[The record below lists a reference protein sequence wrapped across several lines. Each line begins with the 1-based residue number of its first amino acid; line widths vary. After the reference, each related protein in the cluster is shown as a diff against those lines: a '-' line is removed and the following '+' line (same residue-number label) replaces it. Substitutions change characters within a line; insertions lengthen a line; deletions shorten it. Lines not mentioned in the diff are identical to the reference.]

1 MKREYIGTGK
11 TVDEAI
17 EAACTALGCERSEIE
32 FEILAL
38 AKKSFFGLRTTPAQ
52 VKVTWEDGTPEP
64 RANRPQEGRR
74 EKKAEK
80 PAEKPA
86 EKKPEPRA
94 EKPKNEPKPEK
105 PKAEKPAEPK
115 PEKPRAEKPAE
126 PKPEKP
132 RAEKAEKPRA
142 EKPAEKKPEIEPM
155 RPLPELSDE
164 IPEAV
169 KPKAELAAA
178 YLTEVIKAMEVKDFT
193 ITPKMREDTLVLLIE
208 GSDLGVVIGRR
219 GETLDSLQVLAGLA
233 ANRGEGE
240 YVRVNLDSGNF
251 REKRTKTL
259 EELAVKMAKNA
270 VRTGRSTTLE
280 PMNPYDRRI
289 IHAAVAGVEGAAS
302 TSIGEEPNR
311 RVVISSLNPRKS
323 QQDRRGGHG
332 GRGRRG
338 GRGGDRRRDSR
349 PVENAAVNTEKPAA
363 PKAPLKEAEDK
374 PLYGKIEL

>member
-17 EAACTALGCERSEIE
+17 EAACAALGCERSEIE

-64 RANRPQEGRR
+64 RANRPQEGHR

-94 EKPKNEPKPEK
+94 EKPTNEPKPEK
-105 PKAEKPAEPK
+105 P
-115 PEKPRAEKPAE
+115 
-126 PKPEKP
+126 
-132 RAEKAEKPRA
+132 KAEKPRA

-219 GETLDSLQVLAGLA
+219 GETLDSLQVLTGLT

-240 YVRVNLDSGNF
+240 DVRVNLDSGKF

-311 RVVISSLNPRKS
+311 RVVISSLN
-323 QQDRRGGHG
+323 
-332 GRGRRG
+332 
-338 GRGGDRRRDSR
+338 SR
-349 PVENAAVNTEKPAA
+349 VC
-363 PKAPLKEAEDK
+363 LS
-374 PLYGKIEL
+374 

>member
-1 MKREYIGTGK
+1 M
-11 TVDEAI
+11 
-17 EAACTALGCERSEIE
+17 
-32 FEILAL
+32 
-38 AKKSFFGLRTTPAQ
+38 
-52 VKVTWEDGTPEP
+52 TWEDGTPEP

-105 PKAEKPAEPK
+105 PK
-115 PEKPRAEKPAE
+115 AEKPAE

-219 GETLDSLQVLAGLA
+219 GETLDSLQVLTGLA

-311 RVVISSLNPRKS
+311 RVVISSLNPRKP

-338 GRGGDRRRDSR
+338 GRA
-349 PVENAAVNTEKPAA
+349 VTAAGTAVRLRIPR
-363 PKAPLKEAEDK
+363 
-374 PLYGKIEL
+374 

>member
-17 EAACTALGCERSEIE
+17 EAACAALGCERSEIE

-105 PKAEKPAEPK
+105 PKAEKPAE
-115 PEKPRAEKPAE
+115 
-126 PKPEKP
+126 
-132 RAEKAEKPRA
+132 
-142 EKPAEKKPEIEPM
+142 KKPEIEPM

-178 YLTEVIKAMEVKDFT
+178 YLTEVIRAMEVKDFT

-219 GETLDSLQVLAGLA
+219 GETLDSLQVLTGLA

-251 REKRTKTL
+251 REKRTRTL

-311 RVVISSLNPRKS
+311 RVVISSLNPRKP

-338 GRGGDRRRDSR
+338 GRGGDRRGT
-349 PVENAAVNTEKPAA
+349 AVRLRIPQ
-363 PKAPLKEAEDK
+363 
-374 PLYGKIEL
+374 

>member
-11 TVDEAI
+11 TLDEAI
-17 EAACTALGCERSEIE
+17 EAACAALGCERSEIE

-105 PKAEKPAEPK
+105 P
-115 PEKPRAEKPAE
+115 
-126 PKPEKP
+126 
-132 RAEKAEKPRA
+132 RA

-178 YLTEVIKAMEVKDFT
+178 YLTEVIRAMEVKDFT

-219 GETLDSLQVLAGLA
+219 GETLDSLQVLTGLA

-311 RVVISSLNPRKS
+311 RVVISSLNPRKP

-349 PVENAAVNTEKPAA
+349 PVENTAVNTEKPAA

>member
-17 EAACTALGCERSEIE
+17 EAACAALGCERSEIE
-32 FEILAL
+32 FEILTL

-115 PEKPRAEKPAE
+115 L
-126 PKPEKP
+126 EKP

-178 YLTEVIKAMEVKDFT
+178 YLTEVIRAMEVKDFT

-219 GETLDSLQVLAGLA
+219 GETLDS
-233 ANRGEGE
+233 
-240 YVRVNLDSGNF
+240 GNF
-251 REKRTKTL
+251 REKRTRTL

-311 RVVISSLNPRKS
+311 RVVISSLNPRKP

-349 PVENAAVNTEKPAA
+349 PAENTAVNAEKPAA

>member
-17 EAACTALGCERSEIE
+17 EAACAALGCERSEIE

-80 PAEKPA
+80 PAEKP
-86 EKKPEPRA
+86 
-94 EKPKNEPKPEK
+94 KNEPKPEK

-115 PEKPRAEKPAE
+115 PEKPRAEK
-126 PKPEKP
+126 
-132 RAEKAEKPRA
+132 AEKPRQ

-164 IPEAV
+164 ISGAV
-169 KPKAELAAA
+169 KTKADLAVA
-178 YLTEVIKAMEVKDFT
+178 YLSEVLRAMEVKDFT

-219 GETLDSLQVLAGLA
+219 GETLDSLQVLTGLA
-233 ANRGEGE
+233 ANRGEGD

-259 EELAVKMAKNA
+259 EELAVKMARNA

-302 TSIGEEPNR
+302 TSIGTGWHRAPA
-311 RVVISSLNPRKS
+311 
-323 QQDRRGGHG
+323 
-332 GRGRRG
+332 
-338 GRGGDRRRDSR
+338 R
-349 PVENAAVNTEKPAA
+349 P
-363 PKAPLKEAEDK
+363 
-374 PLYGKIEL
+374 

>member
-17 EAACTALGCERSEIE
+17 EAACAALGCERSEIE

-86 EKKPEPRA
+86 EKKPEPVRRSRRMSRS
-94 EKPKNEPKPEK
+94 
-105 PKAEKPAEPK
+105 
-115 PEKPRAEKPAE
+115 PRS
-126 PKPEKP
+126 P
-132 RAEKAEKPRA
+132 RRKSPGAEKAEKPRA

-219 GETLDSLQVLAGLA
+219 GETLDSLQVLTGLA

-289 IHAAVAGVEGAAS
+289 IHAAVAGVEG
-302 TSIGEEPNR
+302 R
-311 RVVISSLNPRKS
+311 SLHLH
-323 QQDRRGGHG
+323 RRGAQPSGSHQLAESPQASAG
-332 GRGRRG
+332 SPGRTWRQRPSGRT
-338 GRGGDRRRDSR
+338 RR
-349 PVENAAVNTEKPAA
+349 
-363 PKAPLKEAEDK
+363 
-374 PLYGKIEL
+374 

>member
-17 EAACTALGCERSEIE
+17 EAACAALGCERSEIE

-80 PAEKPA
+80 PAEPQA
-86 EKKPEPRA
+86 EKKSETRS
-94 EKPKNEPKPEK
+94 EK
-105 PKAEKPAEPK
+105 PKAEPRQ
-115 PEKPRAEKPAE
+115 EKPRQEKQPKAE
-126 PKPEKP
+126 P
-132 RAEKAEKPRA
+132 RQ

-169 KPKAELAAA
+169 KTKADLAVA
-178 YLTEVIKAMEVKDFT
+178 YLSEVLGAMEVKDFT

-233 ANRGEGE
+233 ANRGEGD

-259 EELAVKMAKNA
+259 EELAVKMARNA

-302 TSIGEEPNR
+302 TSIGDEPNR
-311 RVVISSLNPRKS
+311 RVVISSLTPRKPRD
-323 QQDRRGGHG
+323 DRRGGGHG

-338 GRGGDRRRDSR
+338 GRGGDRRRDNR
-349 PVENAAVNTEKPAA
+349 PAEAAAPVSEQPAA

>member
-17 EAACTALGCERSEIE
+17 EAACAALGCERSEIE

-80 PAEKPA
+80 PAEPQA
-86 EKKPEPRA
+86 EKKPETRS
-94 EKPKNEPKPEK
+94 EK
-105 PKAEKPAEPK
+105 PKAEPRQ
-115 PEKPRAEKPAE
+115 EKPRQ
-126 PKPEKP
+126 
-132 RAEKAEKPRA
+132 
-142 EKPAEKKPEIEPM
+142 EKKPEIEPM

-169 KPKAELAAA
+169 KTKANLAVA
-178 YLTEVIKAMEVKDFT
+178 YLSEVLGAMEVKDFT

-219 GETLDSLQVLAGLA
+219 GETLDSLQVLTGLA
-233 ANRGEGE
+233 ANRGEGD

-259 EELAVKMAKNA
+259 EELAVKMARNA

-302 TSIGEEPNR
+302 TSIGDEPNR
-311 RVVISSLNPRKS
+311 RVVISSLTPRKPRD
-323 QQDRRGGHG
+323 DRRGSGHG

-338 GRGGDRRRDSR
+338 GRGGDRRRDNR
-349 PVENAAVNTEKPAA
+349 PAEAAAPVSEQQAA

>member
-17 EAACTALGCERSEIE
+17 EAACAALGCERSEIE

-115 PEKPRAEKPAE
+115 PEKPRAEK
-126 PKPEKP
+126 
-132 RAEKAEKPRA
+132 AEKPRA

-178 YLTEVIKAMEVKDFT
+178 YLTEVIRAMEVKDFT

-219 GETLDSLQVLAGLA
+219 GETLDSLQVLTGLA

-240 YVRVNLDSGNF
+240 YVRVNLDSSNF

-349 PVENAAVNTEKPAA
+349 PAENTAVNAEKPAA

>member
-17 EAACTALGCERSEIE
+17 EAACAALGCERSEIE

-105 PKAEKPAEPK
+105 PK
-115 PEKPRAEKPAE
+115 AEKPAE

-219 GETLDSLQVLAGLA
+219 GETLDSLQVLTGLA

-251 REKRTKTL
+251 REKRTRTL

-311 RVVISSLNPRKS
+311 RVVISSLNPRKP

-349 PVENAAVNTEKPAA
+349 PVEKTAGNAGKPAA
-363 PKAPLKEAEDK
+363 PKAPLKGAGDK

>member
-86 EKKPEPRA
+86 EKKP
-94 EKPKNEPKPEK
+94 KNEPKPEK
-105 PKAEKPAEPK
+105 PK
-115 PEKPRAEKPAE
+115 AEKPAE

-178 YLTEVIKAMEVKDFT
+178 YLTEVIRAMEVKDFT

-219 GETLDSLQVLAGLA
+219 GETLDSLQVLTGLA

-251 REKRTKTL
+251 REKRTRTL

-311 RVVISSLNPRKS
+311 RVVISSLNPRKP

-349 PVENAAVNTEKPAA
+349 PAENTAVNTEKPAA

>member
-17 EAACTALGCERSEIE
+17 EAACAALGCERSEIE

-80 PAEKPA
+80 PAEK
-86 EKKPEPRA
+86 KPEPRA
-94 EKPKNEPKPEK
+94 EKPKNEPKPE
-105 PKAEKPAEPK
+105 
-115 PEKPRAEKPAE
+115 
-126 PKPEKP
+126 
-132 RAEKAEKPRA
+132 
-142 EKPAEKKPEIEPM
+142 
-155 RPLPELSDE
+155 
-164 IPEAV
+164 

-219 GETLDSLQVLAGLA
+219 GETLDSLQVLTGLA

-311 RVVISSLNPRKS
+311 RVVISSLNPRKP

-349 PVENAAVNTEKPAA
+349 PVENTAVNAEKPAA

>member
-115 PEKPRAEKPAE
+115 PEKPRAEK
-126 PKPEKP
+126 
-132 RAEKAEKPRA
+132 AEKPRA

-178 YLTEVIKAMEVKDFT
+178 YLTEVIRAMEVKDFT

-219 GETLDSLQVLAGLA
+219 GETLDSLQVLTGLA

-251 REKRTKTL
+251 REKRTRTL

-270 VRTGRSTTLE
+270 LRTGRSTTLE

-311 RVVISSLNPRKS
+311 RVVISSLNPRKP

-349 PVENAAVNTEKPAA
+349 PAENAAVNTEKLAA

>member
-1 MKREYIGTGK
+1 
-11 TVDEAI
+11 
-17 EAACTALGCERSEIE
+17 
-32 FEILAL
+32 
-38 AKKSFFGLRTTPAQ
+38 
-52 VKVTWEDGTPEP
+52 
-64 RANRPQEGRR
+64 
-74 EKKAEK
+74 
-80 PAEKPA
+80 
-86 EKKPEPRA
+86 
-94 EKPKNEPKPEK
+94 
-105 PKAEKPAEPK
+105 
-115 PEKPRAEKPAE
+115 
-126 PKPEKP
+126 
-132 RAEKAEKPRA
+132 
-142 EKPAEKKPEIEPM
+142 M

-178 YLTEVIKAMEVKDFT
+178 YLTEVIRAMEVKDFT

-219 GETLDSLQVLAGLA
+219 GETLDSLQVLTGLA

-311 RVVISSLNPRKS
+311 RVVISSLNPRKP

-349 PVENAAVNTEKPAA
+349 PVENTAVNAEKPAA

>member
-17 EAACTALGCERSEIE
+17 EAACAALGCERSEIE

-38 AKKSFFGLRTTPAQ
+38 AKKRFFGLRTTPAQ

-64 RANRPQEGRR
+64 RANRPQEGHR

-94 EKPKNEPKPEK
+94 EKPTNEPKPEK
-105 PKAEKPAEPK
+105 P
-115 PEKPRAEKPAE
+115 
-126 PKPEKP
+126 
-132 RAEKAEKPRA
+132 KAEKPRA

-219 GETLDSLQVLAGLA
+219 GETLDSLQVLTGLT

-240 YVRVNLDSGNF
+240 YVRVNLDSGKF

-311 RVVISSLNPRKS
+311 RVVISSLNSRGPR
-323 QQDRRGGHG
+323 QDRRGGHG
-332 GRGRRG
+332 GRGRRSSHS
-338 GRGGDRRRDSR
+338 GDRRRDSR
-349 PVENAAVNTEKPAA
+349 PVENTAVNAEKPAA

>member
-74 EKKAEK
+74 EKK
-80 PAEKPA
+80 
-86 EKKPEPRA
+86 
-94 EKPKNEPKPEK
+94 
-105 PKAEKPAEPK
+105 
-115 PEKPRAEKPAE
+115 AEKPAE

-219 GETLDSLQVLAGLA
+219 GETLDSLQVLTGLA

-251 REKRTKTL
+251 REKRTRTL

-349 PVENAAVNTEKPAA
+349 PAENTAVNAEKPAA

>member
-17 EAACTALGCERSEIE
+17 EAACAALGCERSEIE

-105 PKAEKPAEPK
+105 P
-115 PEKPRAEKPAE
+115 
-126 PKPEKP
+126 
-132 RAEKAEKPRA
+132 KAEKPRA

-219 GETLDSLQVLAGLA
+219 GETLDSLQVLTGLA

-311 RVVISSLNPRKS
+311 RVVISSLNPRKP

-349 PVENAAVNTEKPAA
+349 PVENTAVSTEKPAA

>member
-17 EAACTALGCERSEIE
+17 EAACAALGCERSEIE

-74 EKKAEK
+74 EKKAD
-80 PAEKPA
+80 KPA

-105 PKAEKPAEPK
+105 AK
-115 PEKPRAEKPAE
+115 AEKPAE

-132 RAEKAEKPRA
+132 RAEKAEMPRA
-142 EKPAEKKPEIEPM
+142 EKPAEKKQEIEPM

-219 GETLDSLQVLAGLA
+219 GETLDSLQVLTGLA

-251 REKRTKTL
+251 REKRTRTL

-302 TSIGEEPNR
+302 TSIGEDMAAEAVGADEAVTAAGTAVR
-311 RVVISSLNPRKS
+311 LRIPR
-323 QQDRRGGHG
+323 
-332 GRGRRG
+332 
-338 GRGGDRRRDSR
+338 
-349 PVENAAVNTEKPAA
+349 
-363 PKAPLKEAEDK
+363 
-374 PLYGKIEL
+374 

>member
-17 EAACTALGCERSEIE
+17 EVACAALGCERSEIE

-80 PAEKPA
+80 PAEPQA
-86 EKKPEPRA
+86 EKKPETRS
-94 EKPKNEPKPEK
+94 EK
-105 PKAEKPAEPK
+105 PKAEPRQ
-115 PEKPRAEKPAE
+115 EKPRQEKQPKAE
-126 PKPEKP
+126 PRQEKP
-132 RAEKAEKPRA
+132 RQ

-169 KPKAELAAA
+169 KTKADLAVA
-178 YLTEVIKAMEVKDFT
+178 YLSEVLGAMEVKDFT

-219 GETLDSLQVLAGLA
+219 GETLDSLQVLTGLA
-233 ANRGEGE
+233 ANRGEGD

-259 EELAVKMAKNA
+259 EELAVKMARNA

-302 TSIGEEPNR
+302 TSIGDEPNR
-311 RVVISSLNPRKS
+311 RVVISSLTPRKPRD
-323 QQDRRGGHG
+323 DRRGSGHG

-338 GRGGDRRRDSR
+338 GRGGDRRRDNR
-349 PVENAAVNTEKPAA
+349 PAEAAAPVSEQQAA

>member
-1 MKREYIGTGK
+1 
-11 TVDEAI
+11 
-17 EAACTALGCERSEIE
+17 
-32 FEILAL
+32 
-38 AKKSFFGLRTTPAQ
+38 
-52 VKVTWEDGTPEP
+52 
-64 RANRPQEGRR
+64 
-74 EKKAEK
+74 
-80 PAEKPA
+80 
-86 EKKPEPRA
+86 
-94 EKPKNEPKPEK
+94 
-105 PKAEKPAEPK
+105 
-115 PEKPRAEKPAE
+115 
-126 PKPEKP
+126 
-132 RAEKAEKPRA
+132 
-142 EKPAEKKPEIEPM
+142 M

-178 YLTEVIKAMEVKDFT
+178 YLTEVIRAMEVKDFT

-219 GETLDSLQVLAGLA
+219 GETLDSLQVLTGLA

-311 RVVISSLNPRKS
+311 WGVIRSLNPRKP

-349 PVENAAVNTEKPAA
+349 PVENTAVNTEKPAA

>member
-17 EAACTALGCERSEIE
+17 EAACAALGCERSEIE

-115 PEKPRAEKPAE
+115 PEKPRAEK
-126 PKPEKP
+126 
-132 RAEKAEKPRA
+132 AEKPRA

-178 YLTEVIKAMEVKDFT
+178 YLTEVIRAMEVKDFT

-219 GETLDSLQVLAGLA
+219 GETLDSLQVLTGLA

-251 REKRTKTL
+251 REKRTRTL

-289 IHAAVAGVEGAAS
+289 IHAAVAGVEGP
-302 TSIGEEPNR
+302 G
-311 RVVISSLNPRKS
+311 
-323 QQDRRGGHG
+323 
-332 GRGRRG
+332 
-338 GRGGDRRRDSR
+338 
-349 PVENAAVNTEKPAA
+349 
-363 PKAPLKEAEDK
+363 
-374 PLYGKIEL
+374 

>member
-17 EAACTALGCERSEIE
+17 EAACAALGCERSEIE

-105 PKAEKPAEPK
+105 PK
-115 PEKPRAEKPAE
+115 AEKPAE

-219 GETLDSLQVLAGLA
+219 GETLDSLQVLTGLA

-311 RVVISSLNPRKS
+311 RVVISSLNPRKP

-338 GRGGDRRRDSR
+338 GRGSDRRRDSR
-349 PVENAAVNTEKPAA
+349 PVENTAVNTEKPAA

>member
-17 EAACTALGCERSEIE
+17 EAACAALGCERSEIE

-64 RANRPQEGRR
+64 RANRPQEGHR

-94 EKPKNEPKPEK
+94 EKPTNEPKPEK
-105 PKAEKPAEPK
+105 P
-115 PEKPRAEKPAE
+115 
-126 PKPEKP
+126 
-132 RAEKAEKPRA
+132 KAEKPRA

-219 GETLDSLQVLAGLA
+219 GETLDSLQVLTGLT

-240 YVRVNLDSGNF
+240 YVRVNLDSGKF
-251 REKRTKTL
+251 REKRTPRTWGNRAAWVWMAAQLPSL
-259 EELAVKMAKNA
+259 EPSSTNNSSNGISAA
-270 VRTGRSTTLE
+270 VRSWVMRS
-280 PMNPYDRRI
+280 
-289 IHAAVAGVEGAAS
+289 AARGMDA
-302 TSIGEEPNR
+302 
-311 RVVISSLNPRKS
+311 SSL
-323 QQDRRGGHG
+323 
-332 GRGRRG
+332 
-338 GRGGDRRRDSR
+338 
-349 PVENAAVNTEKPAA
+349 
-363 PKAPLKEAEDK
+363 
-374 PLYGKIEL
+374 

>member
-17 EAACTALGCERSEIE
+17 EAACAALGCERSEIE

-80 PAEKPA
+80 PAEPQ
-86 EKKPEPRA
+86 
-94 EKPKNEPKPEK
+94 
-105 PKAEKPAEPK
+105 
-115 PEKPRAEKPAE
+115 
-126 PKPEKP
+126 
-132 RAEKAEKPRA
+132 
-142 EKPAEKKPEIEPM
+142 AEKKPEIEPM

-169 KPKAELAAA
+169 KTKADLAVA
-178 YLTEVIKAMEVKDFT
+178 YLSEVLGAMEVKDFT

-219 GETLDSLQVLAGLA
+219 GETLDSLQVLTGLA
-233 ANRGEGE
+233 ANRGEGD

-259 EELAVKMAKNA
+259 EELAVKMARNA

-302 TSIGEEPNR
+302 TSIGDEPNR
-311 RVVISSLNPRKS
+311 RVVISSLTPRKPRD
-323 QQDRRGGHG
+323 DRRGSGHG

-338 GRGGDRRRDSR
+338 GRGGDRRRDNR
-349 PVENAAVNTEKPAA
+349 PAEAAAPVSEQQAA
-363 PKAPLKEAEDK
+363 PKVPLKEAEDK

>member
-80 PAEKPA
+80 PAEK
-86 EKKPEPRA
+86 KPEPRA

-105 PKAEKPAEPK
+105 PK
-115 PEKPRAEKPAE
+115 AEKPAE

-219 GETLDSLQVLAGLA
+219 GE
-233 ANRGEGE
+233 GE

-311 RVVISSLNPRKS
+311 RVVISSLNPRKP

-349 PVENAAVNTEKPAA
+349 PVENAAVKAEKPAA

>member
-11 TVDEAI
+11 TVEEAI
-17 EAACTALGCERSEIE
+17 EAACTALGCDRSEVE

-64 RANRPQEGRR
+64 KAQRPR
-74 EKKAEK
+74 EKRAEQPRQERKPKAEK

-86 EKKPEPRA
+86 ESSA
-94 EKPKNEPKPEK
+94 EK
-105 PKAEKPAEPK
+105 PKAEKPAEK
-115 PEKPRAEKPAE
+115 PADKPRNEKPRAEKPEKAAE
-126 PKPEKP
+126 PRP
-132 RAEKAEKPRA
+132 
-142 EKPAEKKPEIEPM
+142 EKPAEKKPDPEPM
-155 RPLPELSDE
+155 RPLPELTDE

-169 KPKAELAAA
+169 KPKAEIAAA
-178 YLTEVIKAMEVKDFT
+178 YLTEVIGKMDVKDFT
-193 ITPKMREDTLVLLIE
+193 VTPKMREDTLVLLIE

-219 GETLDSLQVLAGLA
+219 GETLDSLQVLTGLA
-233 ANRGEGE
+233 ANRGDGE
-240 YVRVNLDSGNF
+240 YVRVNLDSGNY

-259 EELAVKMAKNA
+259 EDLALKMARNA

-289 IHAAVAGVEGAAS
+289 IHAAVARVEGATS

-311 RVVISSLNPRKS
+311 RVVISSLTPRKP
-323 QQDRRGGHG
+323 QQDRRGGGYHG

-349 PVENAAVNTEKPAA
+349 PAETAPSEKPAQT
-363 PKAPLKEAEDK
+363 KAPIKEAEDK

>member
-17 EAACTALGCERSEIE
+17 EAACAALGCERSEIE

-94 EKPKNEPKPEK
+94 EKPKNEP
-105 PKAEKPAEPK
+105 
-115 PEKPRAEKPAE
+115 KPAE

-219 GETLDSLQVLAGLA
+219 GETLDSLQVLTGLA

-251 REKRTKTL
+251 REKRTRTL

-311 RVVISSLNPRKS
+311 RVVISSLNPRKP

-349 PVENAAVNTEKPAA
+349 PVENTAVNTEKPAA

>member
-17 EAACTALGCERSEIE
+17 EAACAALGCERSEIE

-105 PKAEKPAEPK
+105 PKAEKPAE
-115 PEKPRAEKPAE
+115 
-126 PKPEKP
+126 
-132 RAEKAEKPRA
+132 
-142 EKPAEKKPEIEPM
+142 KKPEIEPM

-178 YLTEVIKAMEVKDFT
+178 YLTEVIRAMEVKDFT

-208 GSDLGVVIGRR
+208 GRDLGVVIGRR
-219 GETLDSLQVLAGLA
+219 GETLDSLQVLTGLA

-311 RVVISSLNPRKS
+311 RVVISSLNPRKP

-349 PVENAAVNTEKPAA
+349 PVENTAVNAEKPAA

>member
-17 EAACTALGCERSEIE
+17 EAACAALGCERSEIE

-80 PAEKPA
+80 PAEPQA
-86 EKKPEPRA
+86 EKKPETRS
-94 EKPKNEPKPEK
+94 EK
-105 PKAEKPAEPK
+105 PKAE
-115 PEKPRAEKPAE
+115 PRQ
-126 PKPEKP
+126 
-132 RAEKAEKPRA
+132 

-169 KPKAELAAA
+169 KTKADLAVA
-178 YLTEVIKAMEVKDFT
+178 YLSEVLGAMEVKDFT

-219 GETLDSLQVLAGLA
+219 GETLDSLQVLTGLA
-233 ANRGEGE
+233 ANRGEGD

-259 EELAVKMAKNA
+259 EELAVKMARNA

-302 TSIGEEPNR
+302 TSIGDEPNR
-311 RVVISSLNPRKS
+311 RVVISSLTPRKPRD
-323 QQDRRGGHG
+323 DRRGSGHG

-338 GRGGDRRRDSR
+338 GRGGDRRRDNR
-349 PVENAAVNTEKPAA
+349 PAEAAAPVSEQQAA
-363 PKAPLKEAEDK
+363 PKVPLKEAEDK

>member
-80 PAEKPA
+80 PAE
-86 EKKPEPRA
+86 
-94 EKPKNEPKPEK
+94 
-105 PKAEKPAEPK
+105 
-115 PEKPRAEKPAE
+115 

-178 YLTEVIKAMEVKDFT
+178 YLTEVIRAMEVKDFT

-219 GETLDSLQVLAGLA
+219 GETLDSLQVLTGLA

-251 REKRTKTL
+251 REKRTRTL

-311 RVVISSLNPRKS
+311 RVVISSLNPRKP

-349 PVENAAVNTEKPAA
+349 PVENTAVNAEKPAA

>member
-17 EAACTALGCERSEIE
+17 EAACAALGCERSEIE

-64 RANRPQEGRR
+64 RANRPQEGHR

-94 EKPKNEPKPEK
+94 EKPTNEPKPEK
-105 PKAEKPAEPK
+105 P
-115 PEKPRAEKPAE
+115 
-126 PKPEKP
+126 
-132 RAEKAEKPRA
+132 KAEKPRA

-219 GETLDSLQVLAGLA
+219 GETLDSLQVLTGLA

-240 YVRVNLDSGNF
+240 YVRVNLDSGKF

-311 RVVISSLNPRKS
+311 RVVISSLNSRGPR
-323 QQDRRGGHG
+323 QDRRGGHG
-332 GRGRRG
+332 GRGRRSSHS
-338 GRGGDRRRDSR
+338 GDRRRDSR
-349 PVENAAVNTEKPAA
+349 PVENTAVNAEKSTAS
-363 PKAPLKEAEDK
+363 KAPLKEAEDK